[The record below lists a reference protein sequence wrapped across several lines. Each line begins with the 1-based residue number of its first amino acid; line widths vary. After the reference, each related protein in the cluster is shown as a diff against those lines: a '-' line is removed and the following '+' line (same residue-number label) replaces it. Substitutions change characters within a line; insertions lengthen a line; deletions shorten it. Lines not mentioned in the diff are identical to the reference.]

1 MKTVQSDEAVIER
14 LPRTFAPAMREQF
27 TRRDVLFPAEQRLL
41 KNRTEWLRE
50 LGRPDFDRLFAPVK
64 ALESR
69 MTLPPWPKG
78 ESHFSIED
86 TAILARSPLYAEWRT
101 EVEKVFG
108 IIDAGAEK
116 IGGARFHARLLL
128 CILPAGLPPAQEPW
142 NDIPGG
148 ARVPLPRPFAEIQPE
163 LLGALGRRAVPADLE
178 AVEGTWVL
186 ACESGSFGRLPGAAV
201 LCWDRTAGLRREFLD
216 KLNTIRKTLKSAD
229 DAISQLGRID
239 LTGLLA
245 PDLVRDPRVREFV
258 RALLLSGNGALVF
271 NNSFVQWGA
280 SEALRRAQ
288 PQVLIAS
295 FGIRAKP
302 KPFSSIVLFEDQ
314 TRRNPTP
321 DEPDLDGSRID
332 GEILSRYVHLTA
344 ERLAPYAGRTLTLF
358 AVADRNYARAIF
370 PDRDGRGRLGAPAVF
385 GNLVETCLHWLEGR

>member
-1 MKTVQSDEAVIER
+1 MKTPPSDEAVIER

-27 TRRDVLFPAEQRLL
+27 ARRDVLFPAEQRLL
-41 KNRTEWLRE
+41 ANRMEWLRD
-50 LGRPDFDRLFAPVK
+50 LARTDFDRLFAPVK

-69 MTLPPWPKG
+69 MTLPQWPKG

-101 EVEKVFG
+101 EVEKVFDV
-108 IIDAGAEK
+108 IDAGAEK
-116 IGGARFHARLLL
+116 IGGRRFHARLLL
-128 CILPAGLPPAQEPW
+128 CVLPAGLPPAQEPW

-148 ARVPLPRPFAEIQPE
+148 ARVPLARPFAEIQPE
-163 LLGALGRRAVPADLE
+163 LLRTLGRRSVPADLE

-186 ACESGSFGRLPGAAV
+186 ACESGSFGSLPDAAV

-258 RALLLSGNGALVF
+258 RSLLLSGNGALVF

-295 FGIRAKP
+295 FGIRPKP

-314 TRRNPTP
+314 TRRNPTS
-321 DEPDLDGSRID
+321 DQPDLDGSRID
-332 GEILSRYVHLTA
+332 GEILARYVYLTA

-358 AVADRNYARAIF
+358 AVADRKQALAVF
-370 PDRDGRGRLGAPAVF
+370 PGGVAPAAS
-385 GNLVETCLHWLEGR
+385 GNLVDTCLHWLETR